1 MNESELREHIPA
13 PLGGVEPH
21 APLLTIPPDGQLLY
35 KIMSVEN
42 LLRSIVGNYLHFNR
56 VDSYSDF
63 PGADPH
69 DGRQLP
75 EDQQRGIG
83 EVLSYLNTWGLLP
96 SARWRPCCA

>member
-1 MNESELREHIPA
+1 MNESELREHIPV

-75 EDQQRGIG
+75 EDQQR
-83 EVLSYLNTWGLLP
+83 
-96 SARWRPCCA
+96 